1 MNSTTNLLALRKSLR
16 QQRRQLP
23 ARLQQ
28 QAGQCVAQQLLR
40 CVQFKS
46 ANKVGLYLSA
56 FGEVPTQ
63 KIMQQCF
70 KQNKK
75 VYLPKIRNFDQK
87 LVWVQINRQQ
97 WKNNR
102 FAPHRLGMR
111 EPRQRGISI
120 NQLDLLVMP
129 LLMFDL
135 NGTRVGMGGGFYDRS
150 LWKKYRPFRLGLAY
164 DFQQVDNLVRQ
175 PWDQPLHA
183 VLTPHYF
190 HQFKRTNSAISPF
203 FVNK

>member
-1 MNSTTNLLALRKSLR
+1 MNSTANLLALRKSLR

-23 ARLQQ
+23 ARVQRH
-28 QAGQCVAQQLLR
+28 AGEAVANQIIKLLP
-40 CVQFKS
+40 FKR
-46 ANKVGLYLSA
+46 ATKIGLYLSA

-75 VYLPKIRNFDQK
+75 VYLPQIRNFDQK
-87 LVWVQINRQQ
+87 LVWVKINRQQ
-97 WKNNR
+97 WQNNR
-102 FAPHRLGMR
+102 FAAHRLGMQ

-120 NQLDLLVMP
+120 NQLDLVIMP
-129 LLMFDL
+129 LLMFDVH
-135 NGTRVGMGGGFYDRS
+135 GTRAGMGGGFYDRT
-150 LWKKYRPFRLGLAY
+150 LYKKYRPFRLGLAY
-164 DFQQVDNLVRQ
+164 DFQQVDTIKRQ

-190 HQFKRTNSAISPF
+190 HQFKPANTAISPF

>member
-1 MNSTTNLLALRKSLR
+1 MNSTTNLLALRKQLR
-16 QQRRQLP
+16 QKRRQLP
-23 ARLQQ
+23 ARMQRQ
-28 QAGQCVAQQLLR
+28 TGEAVANQIIKL
-40 CVQFKS
+40 VPFKR
-46 ANKVGLYLSA
+46 ATQIGLYLSA

-75 VYLPKIRNFDQK
+75 VYLPQIRNFDQK
-87 LVWVQINRQQ
+87 LVWVKISRQQ

-102 FAPHRLGMR
+102 FASHRLGMQ

-120 NQLDLLVMP
+120 NQLDLVIMP

-135 NGTRVGMGGGFYDRS
+135 HGTRVGMGGGFYDRS

-183 VLTPHYF
+183 VLTPQYF
-190 HQFKRTNSAISPF
+190 HQFKLTNAAISPF